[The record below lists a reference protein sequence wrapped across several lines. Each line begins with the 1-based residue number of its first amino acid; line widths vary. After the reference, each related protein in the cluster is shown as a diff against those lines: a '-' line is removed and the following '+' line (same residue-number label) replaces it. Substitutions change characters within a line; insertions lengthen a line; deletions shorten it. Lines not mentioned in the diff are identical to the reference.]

1 MKKQFTLI
9 TLITIA
15 FIGIWSV
22 MKSPD
27 EAPPP
32 ERAPNYVDAYIK
44 DFTLVSMNEKGQPG
58 YILTADLLE
67 HFNDTGDS
75 EVTEPVFNIK
85 KDDNSW
91 VISARSGTID
101 NDNTWVTLID
111 DVVMLQTDAAV
122 PLKLTTSKMRF
133 NTKTQI
139 ADTDRQV
146 DITQGGLAV
155 RSNGMKFNN
164 VTGTLELLAGV
175 NGVYV
180 KP

>member
-9 TLITIA
+9 TLIIIA

-22 MKSPD
+22 LEAPD
-27 EAPPP
+27 EAPPAD
-32 ERAPNYVDAYIK
+32 RAPNYVDAYIK
-44 DFTLVSMNEKGQPG
+44 NFKLISMNEQGQPV
-58 YILTADLLE
+58 YILTADLME
-67 HFNDTGDS
+67 HFNYTGDS
-75 EVTEPVFNIK
+75 EVTEPVFNIN
-85 KDDNSW
+85 KDDSSW

-101 NDNTWVTLID
+101 SDNTWVTLND
-111 DVVMLQTDAAV
+111 DVVMLQTDTAE

-146 DITQGGLAV
+146 DITQGGLSM

-164 VTGTLELLAGV
+164 ITGILELLAGV

-180 KP
+180 QP